1 LTGWVPLL
9 AAPVR
14 FLGLVAL
21 HFAVVRR
28 PLRWLSLPRRI
39 ATRFSIKLLLV
50 VLALVG
56 LLADV
61 VVAGVPLLNGLVASL
76 VTLATALGFAEGAL
90 RLIENRVQREA
101 ETQRL
106 DWWEWTLPL
115 LLGGALLLVA
125 GAMVGVAVALY
136 YALFEA
142 PLPALC
148 DILGAAR

>member
-1 LTGWVPLL
+1 M
-9 AAPVR
+9 
-14 FLGLVAL
+14 

-142 PLPALC
+142 PLPALG

>member
-1 LTGWVPLL
+1 
-9 AAPVR
+9 
-14 FLGLVAL
+14 
-21 HFAVVRR
+21 
-28 PLRWLSLPRRI
+28 
-39 ATRFSIKLLLV
+39 
-50 VLALVG
+50 
-56 LLADV
+56 
-61 VVAGVPLLNGLVASL
+61 
-76 VTLATALGFAEGAL
+76 
-90 RLIENRVQREA
+90 VQREA

-142 PLPALC
+142 PLPALG

>member
-1 LTGWVPLL
+1 M
-9 AAPVR
+9 
-14 FLGLVAL
+14 

-61 VVAGVPLLNGLVASL
+61 VVAGLPVLGGLIASI
-76 VTLATALGFAEGAL
+76 VTLATALVFAEGAL

-125 GAMVGVAVALY
+125 GAMVGVATALY
-136 YALFEA
+136 YVMFEA
-142 PLPALC
+142 PLPALGEV
-148 DILGAAR
+148 LGAAS